1 MYASDYPFNLERGGS
16 VPRFLD
22 TAPISD
28 AERETIAFR
37 NWERLVAR
45 IRR

>member
-1 MYASDYPFNLERGGS
+1 

-28 AERETIAFR
+28 TERETIAFR
-37 NWERLVAR
+37 NWERLIAD